1 MKKKKILLIED
12 DKNLLLNVKNFL
24 EEEGFQLKTAL
35 DGKNGLDT
43 AKEWKPD
50 LIICDINIP
59 LKDGYQV
66 LTELSKEKPTK
77 TIPFIFLT
85 AKIEKE
91 DLRKGMQL
99 GADDYIFKPFDLD
112 DLLNSIKIR
121 LEKTSFRNNPKDAS
135 HKEKP
140 EKETG
145 KNKVYELDDKILI
158 STGSKMQFCSIK
170 DLKFIKTENPY
181 IRLKFCDGKIS
192 LIRETLEDWEVKLP
206 AKTFIRIHRAAII
219 NTEFITK
226 IEKLASTCYL
236 IRLKDETEPFVISKR
251 YSSRIR
257 NRFS

>member
-1 MKKKKILLIED
+1 MEKKKILLIED

-24 EEEGFQLKTAL
+24 EEEGFQLKTAMN
-35 DGKNGLDT
+35 GKNGLDT

-59 LKDGYQV
+59 LKNGYQV
-66 LTELSKEKPTK
+66 LAELSKEKPTK

-85 AKIEKE
+85 ARIEKE

-112 DLLNSIKIR
+112 DLLNSVKIR
-121 LEKTSFRNNPKDAS
+121 LEKTSFRKN
-135 HKEKP
+135 KEKP

-158 STGSKMQFCSIK
+158 STGSKMQFCAIK

-181 IRLKFCDGKIS
+181 IRLKFCDDKIS

-226 IEKLASTCYL
+226 IEKLASTSYL

-251 YSSRIR
+251 YGSKIR
-257 NRFS
+257 DRFLKK